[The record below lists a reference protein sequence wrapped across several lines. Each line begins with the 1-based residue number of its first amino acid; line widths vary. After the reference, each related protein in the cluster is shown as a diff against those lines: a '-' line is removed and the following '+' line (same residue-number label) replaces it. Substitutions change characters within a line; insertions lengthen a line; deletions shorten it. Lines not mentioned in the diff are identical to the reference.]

1 MEFLGKI
8 AQAFYER
15 EREDISKLCFVFPG
29 RRAALFFQRELG
41 ELIDRPIF
49 SPSLITI
56 SDLFTELSGLR
67 KADKL
72 DCVYKLYKIYSSL
85 NETPESFDD
94 FVYWGETLV
103 SDFDDTDKFIAD
115 APKLFANIKDL
126 KELDADYSFLS
137 ERQFKAIQSFWSS
150 FHNGEESSKKS
161 KFKALWSLMLPLYL
175 NLRKQLEEEKSGY
188 EGMIYR
194 KIAEGVKN
202 GETSAIDT
210 FLRKYK
216 RVVFVGFNA
225 LNECEKVVMSY
236 VKNSQQGDFYWDYNG
251 DFVTDPDNKAS
262 FFIQENRLRYP
273 SSIQLNFL
281 SNSKTE
287 IEVIGAP
294 TSVGQAKIA
303 GEIASQL
310 PAGINSAIVLP
321 DESLLT
327 TLMRSLDDSNGEINI
342 TMGYPLREA
351 SVVSLAEALI
361 ELQTGGLYYRKV
373 LPVLRHTYI
382 KGVTGNKSYSIERDI
397 VSGNMIYVPYSIF
410 VDDPLLSIVFKR
422 LKLDESSSENNI
434 LNLSTYILDILNY
447 IVKNKE
453 INKFEKELIYY
464 FYTLIVR
471 IKDLSIPMSFNT
483 YLRLLRQLVNSTSV
497 PFKGEPLAGLQV
509 MGVLETRCLD
519 FDNIIICSMNEGV
532 FPSRNINNS
541 FIPLNLRR
549 AFSLPDNEYAD
560 AVSAY
565 NFYRTISR
573 ARKVWLIHDT
583 RSEGLLSGE
592 QSRFILQL
600 KFHYNVSLCE
610 EVASGIVT
618 RQVKNPISVE
628 KSDNIKQKLNSFITG
643 EKSFSASSLSTYITC
658 PLKFYFTQ
666 IEEVREEEELSES
679 VEAKTFGTI
688 LHSTMAALYKDF
700 EGRDVSLE
708 DIKSKLSNSDSISA
722 LIQSEFKKEKKI
734 MEVMGYNYVVCNLI
748 EKYIHK
754 ILLYDLSIAPFRYI
768 ESEKRFYTT
777 LKLDDGTEVKLKAFV
792 DRIDRLN
799 GELRIV
805 DYKTGG
811 NPDKMISI
819 SSLFEPNSAKKI
831 SVFFQLFLYAF
842 MVNPN
847 NNSLLSP
854 YFLRELGTRFDKTAG
869 PVELNEFKEHLVSKI
884 AEILNPQI
892 PFGQTENIKSCDYCP
907 FKQICR

>member
-610 EVASGIVT
+610 KVASGIVT
-618 RQVKNPISVE
+618 RKVKNPISVE

-734 MEVMGYNYVVCNLI
+734 MEVTGYNYVVCNLI

>member
-8 AQAFYER
+8 AKAFFER
-15 EREDISKLCFVFPG
+15 EGEEISKLCFVFPG

-41 ELIDRPIF
+41 ELIDKPIF

-67 KADKL
+67 RADKL
-72 DCVYKLYKIYSSL
+72 DCVYKLYKIYSTITD
-85 NETPESFDD
+85 TPESFDD
-94 FVYWGETLV
+94 FVYWGETLI
-103 SDFDDTDKFIAD
+103 SDFDDTDKYIAD

-126 KELDADYSFLS
+126 KELDADYTFLS
-137 ERQFKAIQSFWSS
+137 ERQLKAIQSFWSS
-150 FHNGEESSKKS
+150 FHNGEESSKKI

-175 NLRKQLEEEKSGY
+175 NLRRQLEDDKSGY

-194 KIAEGVKN
+194 KIAEGVRE
-202 GETSAIDT
+202 GETSAIDN
-210 FLRKYK
+210 FLKKYK
-216 RVVFVGFNA
+216 TVVFVGFNA
-225 LNECEKVVMSY
+225 LNECEKVVMNY
-236 VKNSQQGDFYWDYNG
+236 VKNSSQGDFYWDYNG
-251 DFVTDPDNKAS
+251 EFVTDPDNKAS
-262 FFIQENRLRYP
+262 YFIQENRFRYP
-273 SSIQLNFL
+273 SSIQLNF
-281 SNSKTE
+281 SSDSKSE

-310 PAGINSAIVLP
+310 PAGINSAIILP

-327 TLMRSLDDSNGEINI
+327 TLMRSLDDSDGEINI

-361 ELQTGGLYYRKV
+361 ELQTGGLYYRRV

-382 KGVTGNKSYSIERDI
+382 KGVTGNMSYSIERDI
-397 VSGNMIYVPYSIF
+397 LSGNMIYVPYSIF

-422 LKLDESSSENNI
+422 LKLDESSSESNI
-434 LNLSTYILDILNY
+434 FKLSSYILEILDY

-453 INKFEKELIYY
+453 VNKFEKELIYY

-471 IKDLSIPMSFNT
+471 IKDLNIPMSFST
-483 YLRLLRQLVNSTSV
+483 YLRLLKQLVNSTSV

-519 FDNIIICSMNEGV
+519 FENIIICSMNEGV
-532 FPSRNINNS
+532 FPSRNVNTS

-573 ARKVWLIHDT
+573 ARKIWLIHDT

-600 KFHYNVSLCE
+600 KFHYRIPLCE
-610 EVASGIVT
+610 KVASGVVT
-618 RQVKNPISVE
+618 RQVKNPITVE
-628 KSDNIKQKLNSFITG
+628 KSDKITQVLNSFLLG
-643 EKSFSASSLSTYITC
+643 ERSFSASSLSTYITC

-666 IEEVREEEELSES
+666 IEEVREEDELSES

-700 EGRDVSLE
+700 EGRDVTPD
-708 DIKSKLSNSDSISA
+708 DIKSMLASSALISA
-722 LIQSEFKKEKKI
+722 LIQSEFMKEKRI
-734 MEVMGYNYVVCNLI
+734 EEVKGYNYVVCNLI
-748 EKYIHK
+748 ERYIRK
-754 ILLYDLSIAPFRYI
+754 ILLYDLSLAPFRYI

-777 LKLDDGTEVKLKAFV
+777 LKLNDGREIKLKAFV
-792 DRIDRLN
+792 DRLDRLN

-819 SSLFEPNSAKKI
+819 TSLFEPNSAKKTA
-831 SVFFQLFLYAF
+831 VFFQLYLYALI
-842 MVNPN
+842 VSPH

-854 YFLRELGTRFDKTAG
+854 YFLRELGTRFDNSAG
-869 PVELNEFKEHLVSKI
+869 PDELAEFKEGLESI
-884 AEILNPQI
+884 ISEILNPQI
-892 PFGQTENIKSCDYCP
+892 PFVQTENLKSCDYCP